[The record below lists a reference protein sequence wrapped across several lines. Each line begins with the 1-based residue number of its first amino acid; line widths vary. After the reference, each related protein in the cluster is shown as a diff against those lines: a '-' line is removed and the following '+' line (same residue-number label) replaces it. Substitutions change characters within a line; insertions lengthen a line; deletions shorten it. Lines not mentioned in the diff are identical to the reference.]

1 MNDKNY
7 NQKHDTVI
15 SQFISPTISPEM
27 LINVG
32 VGCKRESNT
41 LSTLYPAMKST
52 GLEPCPI
59 TFKQNITTFPG
70 ILLPY
75 AAWSEE
81 TYLDLYFS
89 KSNLDA
95 ASVFAI
101 GRDENVKVYARTLD
115 SIDHQLGYPDR
126 ILLWMDIE
134 GAELMALQGGTKLL
148 ESGRVNWINI
158 AVRNKWSGNMKAST
172 REEVHQFLTKF
183 GYKEKL
189 QYNHHNR
196 QSEFWRCDAIYL
208 REDSLKESN

>member
-1 MNDKNY
+1 MKNSNY
-7 NQKHDTVI
+7 NQKYDTVI
-15 SQFISPTISPEM
+15 CQFIQPNTSPEM
-27 LINVG
+27 LINLG
-32 VGCKRESNT
+32 VGSKRESST
-41 LSTLYPAMKST
+41 LSKLYPAMKLI

-59 TFKQNITTFPG
+59 NFKQNITIFPG
-70 ILLPY
+70 LLLPY

-81 TYLDLYFS
+81 TSLDLYFS
-89 KSNLDA
+89 KSNLDG

-115 SIDHQLGYPDR
+115 SIDHQLGCPDH

-134 GAELMALQGGTKLL
+134 GAELMALQGATKLL
-148 ESGRVNWINI
+148 ESGRVHWINI
-158 AVRNKWSGNMKAST
+158 AVRNKWPGNMKAST

-196 QSEFWRCDAIYL
+196 QSEFWRCDAIYV
-208 REDSLKESN
+208 RKDS